1 MEKESTFIKIVFAVA
16 ISAAIITVAFWLNA
30 LYVDYLHEKNNND
43 TIEIVDV
50 PVIETNVYEFKQPE
64 L

>member
-50 PVIETNVYEFKQPE
+50 PVIETNVYEFK
-64 L
+64 